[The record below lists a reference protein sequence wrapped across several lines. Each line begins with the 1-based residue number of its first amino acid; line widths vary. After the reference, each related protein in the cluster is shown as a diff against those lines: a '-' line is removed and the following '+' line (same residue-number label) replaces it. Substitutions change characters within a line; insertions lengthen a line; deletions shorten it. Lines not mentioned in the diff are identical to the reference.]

1 MFMTKSAIGEKQIYQ
16 DVRLNLASKMQGYT
30 AIEKAGMMGLQTLVG
45 FSRYKENLKNSDYE
59 IGENGEKI
67 YCQKISTVTH
77 GINLKTLQMIEKLG
91 YIKIDSEEEEFK
103 QNPINKI
110 LGKSPKGMEKLLIM
124 EKLGFRNYSDL
135 KKIAIAGITGDKQTL
150 NSMKKTFKKITF
162 RLTDKPI
169 DFEQL
174 YTKTMNLDKIEDKN
188 ERIALKRLAAIF
200 DNKQGILATKNIG
213 IEKDS
218 FGRDIIK
225 YNTPEPFGNT
235 VERKLK
241 NQQLK
246 NNDFRDSLKEN
257 VDIVKVQNNKIQTNE
272 IKKDKSMEI

>member
-91 YIKIDSEEEEFK
+91 YIKIDSEEEKFK

-174 YTKTMNLDKIEDKN
+174 YTKTMNLDKIEEKN